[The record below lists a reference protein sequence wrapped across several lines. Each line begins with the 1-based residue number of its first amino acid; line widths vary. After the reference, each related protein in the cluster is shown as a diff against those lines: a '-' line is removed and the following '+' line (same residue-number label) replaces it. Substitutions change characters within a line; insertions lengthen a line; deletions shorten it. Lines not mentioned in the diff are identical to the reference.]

1 MSKRTWTAL
10 APNLFL
16 LLALG
21 CASHQ
26 ARQSIEARQKEF
38 ALNNEAWQA
47 ARMRLTAMC
56 SKAPATLQEYQRGMA
71 MIRSGGQDPFRGCN
85 VRLVKVTNSPVT
97 NDWNWFWAPPPYQT
111 IIAVHEEELRKRVT
125 PKPYEEYMLGLSRYL
140 GKAADEGKI
149 APQQLVQA
157 FNAGW
162 NYMVNAMKNEAAILA
177 TILKPRKFPTP
188 KPGRRSVKLLLDWRP
203 WRPQR

>member
-1 MSKRTWTAL
+1 
-10 APNLFL
+10 
-16 LLALG
+16 
-21 CASHQ
+21 
-26 ARQSIEARQKEF
+26 
-38 ALNNEAWQA
+38 
-47 ARMRLTAMC
+47 
-56 SKAPATLQEYQRGMA
+56 
-71 MIRSGGQDPFRGCN
+71 
-85 VRLVKVTNSPVT
+85 
-97 NDWNWFWAPPPYQT
+97 
-111 IIAVHEEELRKRVT
+111 
-125 PKPYEEYMLGLSRYL
+125 MLGLSRYL

-177 TILKPRKFPTP
+177 NDLKAAEVSDAQT

>member
-1 MSKRTWTAL
+1 L
-10 APNLFL
+10 ELV
-16 LLALG
+16 LG
-21 CASHQ
+21 
-26 ARQSIEARQKEF
+26 
-38 ALNNEAWQA
+38 
-47 ARMRLTAMC
+47 
-56 SKAPATLQEYQRGMA
+56 AT
-71 MIRSGGQDPFRGCN
+71 
-85 VRLVKVTNSPVT
+85 
-97 NDWNWFWAPPPYQT
+97 PYQT